1 MIKNILKRQV
11 FLLLFFFLVKKT
23 FSLLPMQY
31 GMYFL
36 RHVRMNPQFSLC
48 VHIGMRWMISWRV
61 NTFTNVCMSITLI
74 SLSTAN
80 MSFYQLYLMVLRL
93 RLGCKMKLQP
103 WTKYFRQTLV
113 FMWNSALLEKFNF
126 YFLAVFWYYWQNFHF
141 GSKARR

>member
-23 FSLLPMQY
+23 FSLLPMQH

-36 RHVRMNPQFSLC
+36 RDVRMNPQFSLC
-48 VHIGMRWMISWRV
+48 VHIGVRCMISWRV

-93 RLGCKMKLQP
+93 RLGCKKKLQP

-113 FMWNSALLEKFNF
+113 FIYRKRPISIFQQF
-126 YFLAVFWYYWQNFHF
+126 F
-141 GSKARR
+141 GTIDKIFILGVRLGARL